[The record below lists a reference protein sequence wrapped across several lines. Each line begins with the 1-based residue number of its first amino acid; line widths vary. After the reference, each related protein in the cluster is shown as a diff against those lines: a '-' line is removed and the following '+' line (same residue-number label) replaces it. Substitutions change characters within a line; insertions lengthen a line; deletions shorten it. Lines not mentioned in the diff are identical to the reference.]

1 MVGHWIPANVPEAP
15 MSSIVLQWKGV
26 IGLGCFVMETSF
38 TLYGTENDEIMLF
51 NKFKT
56 SE

>member
-1 MVGHWIPANVPEAP
+1 MVGHWIPANFPEVP
-15 MSSIVLQWKGV
+15 MSAIVLQWKGV
-26 IGLGCFVMETSF
+26 NGLACFVIETSF
-38 TLYGTENDEIMLF
+38 TLHDTENDEIMLF